1 LPVRD
6 AVTVPAGIAK
16 EISAAGGRITFARFM
31 KLALTHP
38 IDGYYSRGEVRIG
51 ARGDFSTAPSLSP
64 EFCHTM
70 ARLLGDLV
78 EAALRETEAG
88 RVALVEL
95 GAGEGDLA
103 RALLERWDTERPI
116 LRARLDYII
125 VETSSPLRE
134 RQEQV
139 LSGAGERGWRV
150 CWAADVDEALA
161 SVAGG
166 VVFGNE
172 FLDALPVHV
181 VDVGGEEPLEAWVEL
196 DGEDAKEV
204 WGGPSTEASEELLAA
219 FGTSEGAE
227 LRAFSGDGIIELRPA
242 VRSLVDRVASD
253 GCDVGLLTV
262 DYGDWHIAPGAR
274 RLAAPGAGT
283 RDLYGRTLRGYLKH
297 QPVDDLYQYVGR
309 QDLTA
314 DVDFRALD
322 AHGRRAGLETVFY
335 ITLADM
341 LRADSGAQR
350 LAALREQAARAT
362 EDALEAD
369 RQATVLEKLLDY
381 NGLGGAFKV
390 MLQVKGRKTAR

>member
-1 LPVRD
+1 MSACD

-16 EISAAGGRITFARFM
+16 EIAAAGGRVTFARFM
-31 KLALTHP
+31 ELALTHP
-38 IDGYYSRGEVRIG
+38 TDGYYSRGEVRIG

-64 EFCHTM
+64 EFCRTM

-78 EAALRETEAG
+78 EAALRETGAG

-103 RALLERWDTERPI
+103 RALLERWDTERPM
-116 LRARLDYII
+116 LRDRLICKI
-125 VETSSPLRE
+125 VEASAPLRE
-134 RQEQV
+134 RQARL
-139 LSGAGERGWRV
+139 LSSARERGWRV

-161 SVAGG
+161 SVEGG

-181 VDVGGEEPLEAWVEL
+181 VDVGGDEPLEAWVEL

-204 WGGPSTEASEELLAA
+204 WGGLSPEAKGELEES
-219 FGTSEGAE
+219 FGKTGSAE
-227 LRAFSGDGIIELRPA
+227 LRALTRDGILELRPA
-242 VRSLVDRVASD
+242 ARSLVEQVAANGSD
-253 GCDVGLLTV
+253 VCLLTV
-262 DYGDWHIAPGAR
+262 DYGDWHMAPGAR
-274 RLAAPGAGT
+274 RSAAPGAGT
-283 RDLYGRTLRGYLKH
+283 RELYHRTLRGYLKH
-297 QPVDDLYQYVGR
+297 QQVGDLYQYVGR

-322 AHGRRAGLETVFY
+322 VHGRRAGLETVFY

-341 LRADSGAQR
+341 LRADRGVQR
-350 LAALREQAARAT
+350 LTALRGQAAQVT

-369 RQATVLEKLLDY
+369 RRATVLEELLDY
-381 NGLGGAFKV
+381 GGLGSTFKI
-390 MLQVKGRKTAR
+390 MLQVKERGAAL